1 MLAASASTPNIT
13 QASHHSSPTTVA
25 WHGVAE
31 GMNAARAAIKQNDLA
46 QAERILTELLEF
58 APVEIKAWK
67 LLAKT
72 QRHLGHIEAG
82 INSAMRALRLQNTDV
97 EAVPLASI
105 TIAKLLWDQHEYD
118 EARQMIALLLEQ
130 QPDNSEWLDL
140 QQQWN
145 MEQRYE

>member
-1 MLAASASTPNIT
+1 MA
-13 QASHHSSPTTVA
+13 
-25 WHGVAE
+25 
-31 GMNAARAAIKQNDLA
+31 AAREAIKQGDLA
-46 QAERILTELLEF
+46 QAEHLLTELLEF

-82 INSAMRALRLQNTDV
+82 INSAMRALRLQNTDI

-105 TIAKLLWDQHEYD
+105 TIAQLLWDQHEYD
-118 EARQMIALLLEQ
+118 EAKRMIALLLEQ
-130 QPDNSEWLDL
+130 QPDNAEYFDL

-145 MEQRYE
+145 MEQTT

>member
-13 QASHHSSPTTVA
+13 QSSRQSNTSPGS

-31 GMNAARAAIKQNDLA
+31 GMDSAKEAIRQGDLA
-46 QAERILTELLEF
+46 QAEVILTELLEF

-82 INSAMRALRLQNTDV
+82 ISSAKRALQLQNTDI
-97 EAVPLASI
+97 EALPLASI
-105 TIAKLLWDQHEYD
+105 TIARLLWQQHEYD
-118 EARQMIALLLEQ
+118 DARAMIALL
-130 QPDNSEWLDL
+130 
-140 QQQWN
+140 
-145 MEQRYE
+145 MEISNPIKLRCTRGCSSK